1 MSFIRKIKHKGK
13 IYLAEVQNFRV
24 NGKTVQ
30 KHIRYIGRQAD
41 NKTILSASIS
51 HIQVDHVKL
60 YGPLL
65 ILNHI
70 AQQIQLPSLLGQFGD
85 EIMSLVYAHCLD
97 YKSINQMSAWFER
110 TDLNTLLD
118 LEGLTEERLLKA
130 LDSMEEQ
137 DSTELQ
143 KKIFHAVKTKYHLHD
158 AALIYDVTNTYLYGR
173 KCPFGKLG
181 KDKEGVKGRPL
192 IQIGLGVTKTDGI
205 PVMHKVYD
213 GNIPDSRTLQDM
225 LTGLREFD
233 FTDGYLIFDR
243 GISSKKNQ
251 QEIKALRWKVICGL
265 PLDASLKRV
274 VRLAIRTKKFLDY
287 KNRVRLQKTVFYVIA
302 RPYSVGTIRGRIAL
316 CFNEQQRKDL
326 RESRYDEVTHAQ
338 VLLKQGKKVKPGL
351 EKFFDAQAELVHEKL
366 KEEEE
371 FDGYSVVFTTTVL
384 KPDEIV
390 RIYFDKDLVEKC
402 FQSLKGIIR
411 IRPIRHWLYNRVN
424 SHVFICFL
432 SYLLLSLLK
441 MKIRRLEISPVVALR
456 ELDSMYKVYMHD
468 EKKGFKIT
476 RVVTLTKKQEKI
488 LKAVD
493 PRLLKVV

>member
-1 MSFIRKIKHKGK
+1 MSFIRKIKHKGRT
-13 IYLAEVQNFRV
+13 YLAEVENKRI
-24 NGKTVQ
+24 NGKVVQ
-30 KHIRYIGRQAD
+30 KHIRYIGRLAD
-41 NKTILSASIS
+41 DKTVLSASIS
-51 HIQVDHVKL
+51 DIQVDQIKL
-60 YGPLL
+60 FGNLL
-65 ILNHI
+65 VLNHL
-70 AQQIQLPSLLGQFGD
+70 AQQIHLPSLLGQFGN

-97 YKSINQMSAWFER
+97 YKSINQMSRWFER

-118 LEGLTEERLLKA
+118 LEGLTEDRLLKA
-130 LDSMEEQ
+130 LDSLEEH

-143 KKIFHAVKTKYHLHD
+143 KEIFRAVKGQYDIHD
-158 AALIYDVTNTYLYGR
+158 TALLYDVTNTYLYGK
-173 KCPFGKLG
+173 KCPLGKLG

-205 PVMHKVYD
+205 PVLHKVYD

-233 FTDGYLIFDR
+233 FTNGYLIFDR
-243 GISSKKNQ
+243 GISSKENQ

-265 PLDASLKRV
+265 PLDVALKRV
-274 VRLAIRTKKFLDY
+274 LREAILTEKFLEY
-287 KNRVRLQKTVFYVIA
+287 TNRVRLQKTIFYVIA
-302 RPYSVGTIRGRIAL
+302 QSYKVGSIRGRIAL

-338 VLLKQGKKVKPGL
+338 ILVRQGKKVKPEL
-351 EKFFDAQAELVHEKL
+351 EKYFDAQGELIPGKL

-371 FDGYSVVFTTTVL
+371 FDGYSVIFTTAAL
-384 KPDEIV
+384 SCEEIV
-390 RIYFDKDLVEKC
+390 RMYFDKDLVEKC

-411 IRPIRHWLYNRVN
+411 VRPILHWLYNRVN
-424 SHVFICFL
+424 SHVFICYL

-441 MKIRRLEISPVVALR
+441 MKLRKLKISPVEALR
-456 ELDSMYKVYMHD
+456 ELDTMYKVYMHD

-476 RVVTLTKKQEKI
+476 RVVTLTKKQESI

-493 PRLLKVV
+493 ASLLKVV